1 VTNTTTRSSVRRSN
15 FRRTELNEVAS
26 RERSDGSDRVSGQQQ
41 ASGAIVQNKDDRAVF
56 DEVFLPHMAEAYRL
70 AQWLTGNAS
79 DAEDVVQDA
88 ALRAFRGIKKFGAV
102 NARAWS
108 LTIVRNTAYS
118 WLMKNRP
125 RSVVFTD
132 DLSVT
137 EQLELEHE
145 SAQGTRIETPEEISL
160 SKADAEDVQ
169 QALAQLP
176 AQYREVIV
184 LREINQLNYRD
195 IAEITNVPIGTV
207 MSRLSRGRQCL
218 IALLGDRR

>member
-1 VTNTTTRSSVRRSN
+1 MTTPLSVRRSD
-15 FRRTELNEVAS
+15 FRRIELNEVALK
-26 RERSDGSDRVSGQQQ
+26 ERLDGPDRLSGQQQ
-41 ASGAIVQNKDDRAVF
+41 ASVPIVQNKDERAVF

-70 AQWLTGNAS
+70 AQWLTGS
-79 DAEDVVQDA
+79 SYDAEDVVQDA
-88 ALRAFRGIKKFGAV
+88 ALRAFRGIKGFGAV

-125 RSVVFTD
+125 KAVVFTD
-132 DLSVT
+132 DLSIA
-137 EQLELEHE
+137 EQQELEHE
-145 SAQGTRIETPEEISL
+145 GPQGTRIETPEEIAL
-160 SKADAEDVQ
+160 FKADAEEVQ

-176 AQYREVIV
+176 APFREVIV

-207 MSRLSRGRQCL
+207 MSRLSRGRQLL
-218 IALLGDRR
+218 IALLGDRK